1 MMDIIV
7 FFSLPVIL
15 GWFIFGLISPTKA
28 APFLKTPNRL
38 KILGIFLA
46 ATFVISLFIGKD
58 VEKKGNN
65 QSVATTTMTEQDK
78 AKEKQV
84 ANRAVIDAL
93 GHFYRKIDEVEKTE
107 WFTPY
112 EGNTPAETKIYWYV
126 GLNQKNDI
134 NQRFKVVHFS
144 DNIGWVF
151 WDKLI
156 FSTNEKNW
164 TYDINT
170 FAGQSGGGK
179 STQIVFGG
187 KYEFFDTSLKNV
199 IEGVRLLVNGGNPI
213 LRLKGEEHFYDIK
226 LSQEDIKNLKNAI
239 IFYENSQIIDEK
251 ITRDTK

>member
-93 GHFYRKIDEVEKTE
+93 WAF
-107 WFTPY
+107 
-112 EGNTPAETKIYWYV
+112 
-126 GLNQKNDI
+126 
-134 NQRFKVVHFS
+134 
-144 DNIGWVF
+144 
-151 WDKLI
+151 
-156 FSTNEKNW
+156 
-164 TYDINT
+164 
-170 FAGQSGGGK
+170 
-179 STQIVFGG
+179 
-187 KYEFFDTSLKNV
+187 
-199 IEGVRLLVNGGNPI
+199 
-213 LRLKGEEHFYDIK
+213 
-226 LSQEDIKNLKNAI
+226 LSED
-239 IFYENSQIIDEK
+239 
-251 ITRDTK
+251 R

>member
-126 GLNQKNDI
+126 GLNQKMI
-134 NQRFKVVHFS
+134 
-144 DNIGWVF
+144 
-151 WDKLI
+151 
-156 FSTNEKNW
+156 
-164 TYDINT
+164 
-170 FAGQSGGGK
+170 
-179 STQIVFGG
+179 
-187 KYEFFDTSLKNV
+187 
-199 IEGVRLLVNGGNPI
+199 
-213 LRLKGEEHFYDIK
+213 
-226 LSQEDIKNLKNAI
+226 
-239 IFYENSQIIDEK
+239 
-251 ITRDTK
+251 

>member
-144 DNIGWVF
+144 DKVGCFGINLYSQPMKKIGRMT
-151 WDKLI
+151 L
-156 FSTNEKNW
+156 TP
-164 TYDINT
+164 
-170 FAGQSGGGK
+170 
-179 STQIVFGG
+179 
-187 KYEFFDTSLKNV
+187 
-199 IEGVRLLVNGGNPI
+199 LLDNQAAEN
-213 LRLKGEEHFYDIK
+213 LRK
-226 LSQEDIKNLKNAI
+226 
-239 IFYENSQIIDEK
+239 
-251 ITRDTK
+251 